1 MVLKKCEGANQN
13 MAYYKQFGSGSVSV
27 CQSGCNLYP
36 RMGKAVNYTS
46 VENNQTAKLDIN

>member
-1 MVLKKCEGANQN
+1 
-13 MAYYKQFGSGSVSV
+13 MAYYKQFGSGSVSG